1 MLFNQK
7 TIRWKLFLYYFLLFA
22 ILIVSII
29 LYQNR
34 REQHF
39 RVTQL
44 ETTLDEYTEITN
56 RFIEH
61 NSLFKDKTFSR
72 LDSLKTI
79 IPATK
84 ARITVVDFEGNVL
97 YDNTVSDFSHMENH
111 KERPEIQKSLYNEFG
126 ENIRHSATTNEEY
139 IYYAKSYKN
148 YVIRAAFVYDIKI
161 KAFLKADWVF
171 IPFFIFLFLIFGFLL
186 RYIANHIGDS
196 ISKLKDFAVKIRRNE
211 TINTDKDTQFS
222 NDELG
227 FISSEIIQLYQQLR
241 KTKTELVLEKEKLI
255 SHLFVLNEGVAFFS
269 PQKQVI
275 LNNSHF
281 IFYINNISEESTIS
295 VEHIFQLNEFQE
307 INLFINKTVSG
318 NDFHQLSELPRMEY
332 SVQRDGS
339 YFLIQCIFFQDK
351 SFEVVITDN
360 TKLVKRSMMKQQM
373 TSNIAH
379 ELKTPIATVKGYLE
393 TLLNNPE
400 LAKPKQQYFIEKAYN
415 QSERLTQLVNDIALL
430 NKIEES
436 SELYPRGKIYLKKLV
451 DEVVES
457 FADPIQQKSV
467 VIEENID
474 SNITVNA
481 NYSLIF
487 SVFRNLLENSLNYAG
502 KGITIHISNYH
513 EDETY
518 HYFTFSDNG
527 PGVAEEHLPR
537 IFERFYRVDTGR
549 TRKRGGTGLGLA
561 IVKNAVLSFKGEI
574 SARTHKGGGLE
585 FIFSLP
591 KVTV

>member
-1 MLFNQK
+1 LFIN
-7 TIRWKLFLYYFLLFA
+7 YFLLFA
-22 ILIVSII
+22 LFIFSMLFYQSQHEKQFRIVHLENKLDGYAELVNRYII
-29 LYQNR
+29 QKNLQA
-34 REQHF
+34 
-39 RVTQL
+39 TG
-44 ETTLDEYTEITN
+44 
-56 RFIEH
+56 
-61 NSLFKDKTFSR
+61 SFSK
-72 LDSLKTI
+72 LDSLKTL
-79 IPATK
+79 IPPEIT
-84 ARITVVDFEGNVL
+84 RITVFNLDGKVL
-97 YDNTVSDFSHMENH
+97 YDNSVTNYPQMENH
-111 KERPEIQKSLYNEFG
+111 IGRPEFQKAILSTSGY
-126 ENIRHSATTNEEY
+126 NIRHSTTTGQDY
-139 IYYAKSYKN
+139 FYFAKIYNTIIIRSAVLYDTEIRN
-148 YVIRAAFVYDIKI
+148 YLKIDRA
-161 KAFLKADWVF
+161 F
-171 IPFFIFLFLIFGFLL
+171 ILFYLFLFTIFGILL
-186 RYIANHIGDS
+186 RIIANRLGDS
-196 ISKLKDFAVKIRRNE
+196 ITRLKDFVIRIRSGK
-211 TINTDKDTQFS
+211 TTDLDLQFS
-222 NDELG
+222 DDELG
-227 FISSEIIQLYQQLR
+227 IISREISNLFEQSRVAKSDLII
-241 KTKTELVLEKEKLI
+241 EKEKLI

-269 PQKQVI
+269 PQKKVI

-281 IFYINNISEESTIS
+281 IFFINNISKESTIPIEQ
-295 VEHIFQLNEFQE
+295 VFRLNELKE
-307 INLFINKTVSG
+307 IDLFIDQTIADEN
-318 NDFHQLSELPRMEY
+318 FHLLNEMPRMEY

-339 YFLIQCIFFQDK
+339 YFSIQCIFFQDK

-415 QSERLTQLVNDIALL
+415 QSERLAQLVNDIALL

-436 SELYPRGKIYLKKLV
+436 SELYPRGKIYVKKLV

-457 FADPIQQKSV
+457 FADPIHQKSV
-467 VIEENID
+467 VIEENVD
-474 SNITVNA
+474 HNITVNA

-487 SVFRNLLENSLNYAG
+487 SVFRNLIENSLNYAG

-561 IVKNAVLSFKGEI
+561 IVKNAILSFKGEI

-591 KVTV
+591 K

>member
-1 MLFNQK
+1 MFTN
-7 TIRWKLFLYYFLLFA
+7 YSLLFA
-22 ILIVSII
+22 LFIFSMLFYQSQHEKQFRIV
-29 LYQNR
+29 
-34 REQHF
+34 H
-39 RVTQL
+39 L
-44 ETTLDEYTEITN
+44 ENKLDGYTELVN
-56 RFIEH
+56 RYIIQK
-61 NSLFKDKTFSR
+61 NLQTTGNFSK
-72 LDSLKTI
+72 LDSLKTL
-79 IPATK
+79 IPPEIT
-84 ARITVVDFEGNVL
+84 RITVFNLEGKVL
-97 YDNTVSDFSHMENH
+97 YDNSVANYPQMENH
-111 KERPEIQKSLYNEFG
+111 SGRPEFQKAELSTSGY
-126 ENIRHSATTNEEY
+126 NIRHSTTTGQDY
-139 IYYAKSYKN
+139 FYFAKIYNTIIIRSAVLYNTEIRN
-148 YVIRAAFVYDIKI
+148 YLKIDRA
-161 KAFLKADWVF
+161 F
-171 IPFFIFLFLIFGFLL
+171 ILFYLFLFAIFGILL
-186 RYIANHIGDS
+186 RLIANRLGDS
-196 ISKLKDFAVKIRRNE
+196 ITRLKDFVIRIRNGK
-211 TINTDKDTQFS
+211 TTDLDLRFS
-222 NDELG
+222 DDELG
-227 FISSEIIQLYQQLR
+227 IISREISNLFEQSRVAKSDLII
-241 KTKTELVLEKEKLI
+241 EKEKLI

-269 PQKQVI
+269 PQKKVI

-281 IFYINNISEESTIS
+281 VFFINNISEESTIPIEQ
-295 VEHIFQLNEFQE
+295 VFRLNELKE
-307 INLFINKTVSG
+307 IDLFIDQTIADEN
-318 NDFHQLSELPRMEY
+318 FHMLNEMPRMEY

-339 YFLIQCIFFQDK
+339 YFSIQCIFFQDK
-351 SFEVVITDN
+351 SFEILITDN
-360 TKLVKRSMMKQQM
+360 TKLAKRSLMKQQI

-393 TLLNNPE
+393 TLLNNPDLIQE
-400 LAKPKQQYFIEKAYN
+400 KRQHFIEKAYN

-436 SELYPRGKIYLKKLV
+436 SELYPRGKFYLKKLV

-474 SNITVNA
+474 NNITVNA

-513 EDETY
+513 EDENY

-561 IVKNAVLSFKGEI
+561 IVKNAILSFKGEI

-591 KVTV
+591 K